1 MHFMD
6 EHLYTFVG
14 WKQSNQLFHFAFYKW
29 ASVADFMDGKNPT
42 RFLILHFMDEC
53 LYVFVG
59 WKQAKRLFHFAFS
72 GWVSR
77 YLILWMEHISCSL
90 HLWMS
95 ITPKFWINKSASI
108 GFQCILWMNKPV
120 SIGFMDEHY
129 TGTYCMSPQWYLF
142 HGWTSKPASFVV
154 VLYGWKKSAFLC
166 FYGCPSTPILL
177 IEQNQLFIFWICG
190 WKISF
195 LLNLWMRIS
204 IYWAMTVGRQ
214 GLCAFTWI

>member
-1 MHFMD
+1 
-6 EHLYTFVG
+6 
-14 WKQSNQLFHFAFYKW
+14 
-29 ASVADFMDGKNPT
+29 
-42 RFLILHFMDEC
+42 

-177 IEQNQLFIFWICG
+177 IEQNQLFFFSESVDE
-190 WKISF
+190 KS
-195 LLNLWMRIS
+195 
-204 IYWAMTVGRQ
+204 
-214 GLCAFTWI
+214 AFF

>member
-1 MHFMD
+1 MKKVQPDFSFFILWMSVCTYFLD
-6 EHLYTFVG
+6 EN
-14 WKQSNQLFHFAFYKW
+14 KQN
-29 ASVADFMDGKNPT
+29 G
-42 RFLILHFMDEC
+42 
-53 LYVFVG
+53 
-59 WKQAKRLFHFAFS
+59 FAFS

-108 GFQCILWMNKPV
+108 GFQCISWMNKPV
-120 SIGFMDEHY
+120 SIGFMDEQY

-154 VLYGWKKSAFLC
+154 VLYGWKKSVFLC

-177 IEQNQLFIFWICG
+177 IEQTQLFVFWICG
-190 WKISF
+190 WKIIF
-195 LLNLWMRIS
+195 LFNLWMRIS

-214 GLCAFTWI
+214 GLCAFIWI